1 MGYGQSRL
9 IHNKE
14 RIYLHKSEDIDI
26 YTEYILGTVD
36 YKYQNDSAADM
47 FIVLEGSI
55 ELVIEG
61 SVSPFHKGVVI
72 DIDKGTPHG
81 PISSRDGAMLL
92 VIHRRK

>member
-1 MGYGQSRL
+1 MGYRQSPL

-14 RIYLHKSEDIDI
+14 RIYLHKSEDIDV
-26 YTEYILGTVD
+26 YTEYILGEVS
-36 YKYQNDSAADM
+36 YRYQNDIAADT

-55 ELVIEG
+55 ELTIEG
-61 SVSPFHKGVVI
+61 SISPFHKGGVI
-72 DIDKGTPHG
+72 DIDKGTHHG